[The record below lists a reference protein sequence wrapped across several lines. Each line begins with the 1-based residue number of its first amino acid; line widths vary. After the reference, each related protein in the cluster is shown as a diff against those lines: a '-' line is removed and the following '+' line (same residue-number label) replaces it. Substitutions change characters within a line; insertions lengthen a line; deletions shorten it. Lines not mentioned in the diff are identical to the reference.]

1 MKAVTLGLRYVTN
14 AVGNIIDI
22 VVMASLEGVLPKQVP
37 NNICIQLKLFNFI
50 FQAYEFFLFSGLT
63 LLFMAIFIFMSLGY
77 RYYRF
82 LHMFEKNNYFLRYV
96 DYTNTEVKD
105 NVEEKSAE
113 GKDNDGVLED

>member
-37 NNICIQLKLFNFI
+37 NNICIQFKLFNFI

-82 LHMFEKNNYFLRYV
+82 LHMFEKNKYFLRYV

-105 NVEEKSAE
+105 NVEEKGVE